1 MEPIFAQYLAG
12 GLACVG
18 AGLAA
23 LGIGLVY
30 ATTAPE
36 QSKRLGLGLTGG
48 LGVVC
53 LGIALLRVLR

>member
-1 MEPIFAQYLAG
+1 METIAAQYLAG

-23 LGIGLVY
+23 VGMGLVY

-36 QSKRLGLGLTGG
+36 KSKRSGLGLTGG
-48 LGVVC
+48 LGAVC
-53 LGIALLRVLR
+53 LAIALLLVLR